1 MSNIRQLTGLLLGA
15 TLLLAACTSGATA
28 DPASTAAPTG
38 VLVASPATGLTV
50 ASADAGTLGTILTG
64 PDGRT
69 LYTHAGDG
77 MNAST
82 CTGACLAAW
91 PPLTVAGGE
100 QVTAGPGVTGALAS
114 FAGPDGRQ
122 WVTYGG
128 MPLYSWQG
136 DAKPG
141 DVTGQGVAGFSVA
154 TTAGSATLPA
164 GAPSQPASGGGS
176 SY

>member
-1 MSNIRQLTGLLLGA
+1 MSNRRQLTGLLLGA
-15 TLLLAACTSGATA
+15 TFLLAACSSGAAAT
-28 DPASTAAPTG
+28 PASTAAPTTAAA
-38 VLVASPATGLTV
+38 ASPAAGVTV
-50 ASADAGTLGTILTG
+50 ASANAGQLGTILTG

-82 CTGACLAAW
+82 CAGACLAEW
-91 PPLTVAGGE
+91 PPLTAPAGAKIA
-100 QVTAGPGVTGALAS
+100 AGPGVTGAVAS

-128 MPLYSWQG
+128 MPLYYWQG

-141 DVTGQGVAGFSVA
+141 DTTGQGIAGFAVATVAGNA
-154 TTAGSATLPA
+154 TMPA
-164 GAPSQPASGGGS
+164 GGASQPASGGGS
-176 SY
+176 TY